1 MIRAL
6 SRPNRSVKMPAERE
20 KQVQN
25 MTEKRRNT
33 ALLAAWLVTPAAFLI
48 NLVYFFL
55 QFPGEWLLPWVN
67 LAVFILALA
76 LCVTALRRAFG
87 QPEVYRGKIAGSI
100 ITVLACLLFAFT
112 IFVFRVARQMPET
125 AQAPQEG
132 QKISEFTLTDTGG
145 NPVTLSSL
153 MNGPLPK
160 SPRPDGR
167 PKAVLLVFYRG
178 YW

>member
-1 MIRAL
+1 MRLLKSIQSA
-6 SRPNRSVKMPAERE
+6 K

-33 ALLAAWLVTPAAFLI
+33 ALLAAWIATPAAFLI
-48 NLVYFFL
+48 NLVYFLL

-67 LAVFILALA
+67 LVIFILALA
-76 LCVTALRRAFG
+76 LCVTALRCAFG

-112 IFVFRVARQMPET
+112 VFAFRVARQMPET

-132 QKISEFTLTDTGG
+132 
-145 NPVTLSSL
+145 
-153 MNGPLPK
+153 
-160 SPRPDGR
+160 
-167 PKAVLLVFYRG
+167 
-178 YW
+178 